1 MIYLHLNRVVD
12 PPVSPSFQQ
21 LAAVCN
27 CFFFGISLCF
37 YTKNRNMETTYSN
50 FQFSVVK
57 IKTMRM
63 NIITFEFII

>member
-1 MIYLHLNRVVD
+1 
-12 PPVSPSFQQ
+12 
-21 LAAVCN
+21 
-27 CFFFGISLCF
+27 
-37 YTKNRNMETTYSN
+37 METTYSN